1 LEMTTPEIMEF
12 KSDYKLSHND
22 FEDLIKLLERADLA
36 KFAKIE
42 FSVQYREVDYN
53 WVQNFIPNIAE

>member
-1 LEMTTPEIMEF
+1 MTTYEIMEF
-12 KSDYKLSHND
+12 ESDYKLSTND

-42 FSVQYREVDYN
+42 FSVQHREADYE
-53 WVQNFIPNIAE
+53 WVQSFISNIAE